1 MIILWNFDMTKGKG
15 RQNFIR
21 YNEFSLDRRLFFIWG
36 KENSDTEDIVILKFV
51 ISSFHG
57 NGSPS
62 LMTKLNYH
70 TRRNGHEK
78 CKSKQ
83 INLIF

>member
-1 MIILWNFDMTKGKG
+1 MEDSFLYGVKKIVC
-15 RQNFIR
+15 
-21 YNEFSLDRRLFFIWG
+21 Y
-36 KENSDTEDIVILKFV
+36 TEDIVI
-51 ISSFHG
+51 SRFHG

-78 CKSKQ
+78 YKSKE
-83 INLIF
+83 IKLIC